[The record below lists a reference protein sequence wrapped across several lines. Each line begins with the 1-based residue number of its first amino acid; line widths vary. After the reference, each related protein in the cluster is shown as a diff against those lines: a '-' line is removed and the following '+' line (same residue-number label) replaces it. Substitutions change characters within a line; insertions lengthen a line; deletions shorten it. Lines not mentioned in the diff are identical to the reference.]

1 MTEGAEDSATPGWAI
16 PVAGSPVVPVM
27 AKPKAGWYPDPW
39 AIRQHRYWNGETW
52 TADAFPDGPA
62 GPAVRGGR
70 WLPQPES
77 APTEA
82 PGDARWAP
90 QAGPAA
96 IETTGRLPGA
106 ASGGPGDTE
115 TTGRLPWA
123 ASGGPGDTETM
134 GNLAWAPPAGPADTE
149 TLGPVPAPPVAPV
162 TWSSPPTS
170 PPPPPAWSPPSGGG
184 PGGPWRPGPPAE
196 PPPGAQKSSRMP
208 SGRALAAILLVVG
221 LVVGFV
227 AMITTFYAL
236 GGNSKKSTASS
247 AAPITPQQP
256 FPTSPGTT
264 TPAAPADPSASALSG
279 LVLGQADVASPVI
292 VARIP
297 GGGQV
302 SGEATLD
309 LCNGTFPSE
318 SLRTARLQVAALD
331 AQGNASLSTEAV
343 LYSNPD
349 ATVQAFA
356 ELKATAAKCPASPVV
371 SPVGEPTTTTH
382 FNAAPDAAWPQTATV
397 ERAAFDFV
405 ATDQSGQAQHSIAV
419 YLRRGRALMG
429 VYFSQPDGPQIA
441 VSGQTTIA
449 GIVNLFATRM
459 ANLPASVVNG

>member
-1 MTEGAEDSATPGWAI
+1 
-16 PVAGSPVVPVM
+16 
-27 AKPKAGWYPDPW
+27 
-39 AIRQHRYWNGETW
+39 
-52 TADAFPDGPA
+52 
-62 GPAVRGGR
+62 
-70 WLPQPES
+70 
-77 APTEA
+77 
-82 PGDARWAP
+82 
-90 QAGPAA
+90 
-96 IETTGRLPGA
+96 
-106 ASGGPGDTE
+106 
-115 TTGRLPWA
+115 
-123 ASGGPGDTETM
+123 
-134 GNLAWAPPAGPADTE
+134 
-149 TLGPVPAPPVAPV
+149 
-162 TWSSPPTS
+162 
-170 PPPPPAWSPPSGGG
+170 
-184 PGGPWRPGPPAE
+184 
-196 PPPGAQKSSRMP
+196 MP

-227 AMITTFYAL
+227 AMISTFYAL
-236 GGNSKKSTASS
+236 GGTSKKSTASS

-264 TPAAPADPSASALSG
+264 TPAAPAAPADPSASALSG
-279 LVLGQADVASPVI
+279 LVVGQADVASTVI

-343 LYSNPD
+343 LYSNPA
-349 ATVQAFA
+349 ATAQAFA

-441 VSGQTTIA
+441 VGGQTTIA